1 MHKRALAHMYEYA
14 VQSKSVKLIMMMR
27 VINCSTLGSSSPPP
41 KIAVKSFVEMTRY
54 LLQLGKEKLSLLS
67 ERIAQNPLENYF
79 GKQRA
84 RGGRCDNLTLQEAV
98 QNAVSI
104 RTQQSLE
111 LDRVQGNCRRK
122 RLIYDEPP
130 EVDNSPLPKRKRS

>member
-1 MHKRALAHMYEYA
+1 MYEYT

-27 VINCSTLGSSSPPP
+27 VINCSTLGSSPPPP

-54 LLQLGKEKLSLLS
+54 LLQPGEEKLSLLS
-67 ERIAQNPLENYF
+67 ERIGQDPLENYF

-84 RGGRCDNLTLQEAV
+84 RGGRCDNPTLHEAV

-104 RTQQSLE
+104 HTQQSLE